1 MAKVADLSPHGV
13 NYDKFCLD
21 TFLSAFIWKKS
32 DDGAAVLAQTVA
44 DLRRCH
50 PVADAVDGVGQFA
63 TR

>member
-1 MAKVADLSPHGV
+1 VAKVTDLSPHGV
-13 NYDKFCLD
+13 NYDKFRLD
-21 TFLSAFIWKKS
+21 TFLSAFIGKKS

-50 PVADAVDGVGQFA
+50 PVTDAVDGVVQLA